1 MSNIAGPL
9 NKTITYPSN
18 SQPSLLLLAF
28 SSPSSI
34 EGFLKLKDVISLC
47 PILGKGDV
55 LIGLYL
61 FLYIKNTNAQ
71 IHSSYS
77 VFLVCSIGIVT
88 TIAIVFFF
96 FFFLIFIWA
105 SIYILILIQQISQY
119 FHNYWGVNF
128 L

>member
-18 SQPSLLLLAF
+18 SQASLLLLAF

-34 EGFLKLKDVISLC
+34 WGISKIEGCYFLVSNFRKGRCTDRLIFIS
-47 PILGKGDV
+47 I
-55 LIGLYL
+55 Y
-61 FLYIKNTNAQ
+61 KNTNAQ

-88 TIAIVFFF
+88 TIVIVFF